1 MASMAR
7 SDYNPVMTHARTL
20 PLQRRPHPAT
30 SERELAPAR
39 AGAFDR
45 SPRLLAQRR
54 EVEAIQQSAL
64 LVAQRQ
70 ALSAVF
76 GPSRAPVAG
85 PFTAQLKPLS
95 KKTLNVVGEE
105 HDETNLP
112 GRPAIEK
119 QIARNE
125 AAGDYWTESEFKAR
139 DKVWWET
146 AGNRIGAIDD
156 NRAAADP
163 MVLRAHYSSVVACSG
178 ADRLLRWIE
187 AKGDGPIDED
197 GPGKAEVMKALT
209 GNCNHVL
216 AGLMAL
222 QKSGATRPES
232 EDWGDSTGGEATAL
246 KLLTAL
252 ANRSFDPVL
261 ALCRRAAKCTGLG
274 ELRDQIAAD
283 RELIQGV
290 KDVMEQEGPKLLQ
303 TARAKWKAPLER
315 EEGQRGPL
323 TGTAPARFLRS
334 MAMGR
339 GAETRSET
347 LGVWKV
353 GDSHVVDIANQAPP
367 GAYTMLTR
375 KEFNDEYAERYKLP
389 LKRD

>member
-1 MASMAR
+1 
-7 SDYNPVMTHARTL
+7 
-20 PLQRRPHPAT
+20 
-30 SERELAPAR
+30 
-39 AGAFDR
+39 
-45 SPRLLAQRR
+45 
-54 EVEAIQQSAL
+54 
-64 LVAQRQ
+64 
-70 ALSAVF
+70 
-76 GPSRAPVAG
+76 
-85 PFTAQLKPLS
+85 
-95 KKTLNVVGEE
+95 
-105 HDETNLP
+105 
-112 GRPAIEK
+112 
-119 QIARNE
+119 
-125 AAGDYWTESEFKAR
+125 
-139 DKVWWET
+139 
-146 AGNRIGAIDD
+146 
-156 NRAAADP
+156 
-163 MVLRAHYSSVVACSG
+163 
-178 ADRLLRWIE
+178 
-187 AKGDGPIDED
+187 
-197 GPGKAEVMKALT
+197 
-209 GNCNHVL
+209 
-216 AGLMAL
+216 
-222 QKSGATRPES
+222 
-232 EDWGDSTGGEATAL
+232 
-246 KLLTAL
+246 
-252 ANRSFDPVL
+252 VL